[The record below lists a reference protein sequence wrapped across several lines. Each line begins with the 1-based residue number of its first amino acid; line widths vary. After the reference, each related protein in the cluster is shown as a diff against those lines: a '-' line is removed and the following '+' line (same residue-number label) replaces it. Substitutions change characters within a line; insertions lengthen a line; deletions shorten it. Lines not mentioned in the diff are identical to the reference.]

1 MANKN
6 KKHPPNVQIKKPDT
20 TAKKNRADV
29 WLVERGLAE
38 SREKAKALIMAG
50 VVLAGTR
57 RIDKA
62 GDTLSEADAATLTLK
77 GNAALPY
84 VSRGG
89 LKLEKALDDFGIN
102 PQGWLALDVGAS
114 TGGFTD
120 CLLQR
125 GARKVIALDVGHS
138 QLAWSLRQDK
148 RVYVLDKT
156 NIRYVDSLPEVEE
169 GVSPTLVDLVVIDVS
184 FISLKLVLPAVR
196 KLMQPTA
203 PVVCLIKPQ
212 FEAGKSAVGKGGII
226 KDPKVHRHV
235 LEDLVKWF
243 SDNSFSILGLIRS
256 PIYGTEG
263 NTEFLAHL
271 SLQPGSPAELARI
284 SAQIDTV
291 VSLEEPFSPHRA

>member
-1 MANKN
+1 MTTKNKN
-6 KKHPPNVQIKKPDT
+6 NQNKLEKATAPN
-20 TAKKNRADV
+20 KNRVDI

-62 GDTLSEADAATLTLK
+62 GETLSEADAATLILK

-89 LKLEKALDDFGIN
+89 LKLEKALNEFGID
-102 PQGWLALDVGAS
+102 PAGMLALDIGAS

-138 QLAWSLRQDK
+138 QLAWSLRQDE
-148 RVYVLDKT
+148 RVFVLDKT
-156 NIRYVDSLPEVEE
+156 NIRYVEKLPEVEDT
-169 GVSPTLVDLVVIDVS
+169 VNPTLVDLVVIDVS
-184 FISLKLVLPAVR
+184 FISLKLVLPAIK
-196 KLMQPTA
+196 KLTKPDA
-203 PVVCLIKPQ
+203 PIVCLIKPQ
-212 FEAGKSAVGKGGII
+212 FEAGKSEVGKGGII

-243 SDNSFSILGLIRS
+243 FDNGFKVIVLARS
-256 PIYGTEG
+256 PILGTEG
-263 NTEFLAHL
+263 NAEFLVHL
-271 SLQPGSPAELARI
+271 VARQSEPGDIAPILEKISLLLTEAN
-284 SAQIDTV
+284 
-291 VSLEEPFSPHRA
+291 